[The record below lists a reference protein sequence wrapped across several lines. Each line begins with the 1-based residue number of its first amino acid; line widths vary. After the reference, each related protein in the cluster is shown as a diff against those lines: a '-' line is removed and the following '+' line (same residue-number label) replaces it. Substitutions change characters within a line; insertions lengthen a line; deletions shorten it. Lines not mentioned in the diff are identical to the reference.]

1 MSFTFLLSIFA
12 VTHARASCLNLAS
25 SALTSDGV
33 LKSSAL
39 DQASVSCT
47 SKAAWTCA
55 SMTALMALS
64 RCRVDGVSVA
74 SGPARPLTP
83 RRRHRD
89 VQSMARVWRRRRA
102 LCVRRATAARG
113 APSWLGSDTVAR
125 AFCFMS
131 DGTLAPAARVARCWG
146 CNVWGWARGRAAAAL
161 FWTSGARAA
170 AAAFGEV
177 MAHLRPWS
185 SRCEHVK
192 AASAAFT
199 HEPCSC
205 GSPAPRLGSGVAPAA
220 TSTRCSSEALYGSGA
235 AGVAFRP
242 APLHRGSAH

>member
-1 MSFTFLLSIFA
+1 
-12 VTHARASCLNLAS
+12 
-25 SALTSDGV
+25 
-33 LKSSAL
+33 
-39 DQASVSCT
+39 
-47 SKAAWTCA
+47 
-55 SMTALMALS
+55 MA
-64 RCRVDGVSVA
+64 
-74 SGPARPLTP
+74 
-83 RRRHRD
+83 RRRTCL
-89 VQSMARVWRRRRA
+89 VCVSRRRRA
-102 LCVRRATAARG
+102 RRGGGALRRQGRRARLARTGAPSARRSTGAAAASARLVCVSLTAARG
-113 APSWLGSDTVAR
+113 APSWLGRDAGAR

-131 DGTLAPAARVARCWG
+131 DGTLAPARARLRCWG

-161 FWTSGARAA
+161 FWTSGARGAA
-170 AAAFGEV
+170 APLDEV

-235 AGVAFRP
+235 ADVAFRP

>member
-1 MSFTFLLSIFA
+1 MDL
-12 VTHARASCLNLAS
+12 RS
-25 SALTSDGV
+25 S
-33 LKSSAL
+33 
-39 DQASVSCT
+39 
-47 SKAAWTCA
+47 
-55 SMTALMALS
+55 TALMALS
-64 RCRVDGVSVA
+64 RCRVVA
-74 SGPARPLTP
+74 SMASQWRPDQLDASRRRRRGRERSP

-102 LCVRRATAARG
+102 LCVCRATAVRG
-113 APSWLGSDTVAR
+113 APSWLGRDAETHT
-125 AFCFMS
+125 FCFMS
-131 DGTLAPAARVARCWG
+131 DGTLAPATRVARCWG
-146 CNVWGWARGRAAAAL
+146 CNAWVWARGRAAAAL
-161 FWTSGARAA
+161 LLNSGARGAA
-170 AAAFGEV
+170 AALDEV

-235 AGVAFRP
+235 ADVAFRP

>member
-1 MSFTFLLSIFA
+1 
-12 VTHARASCLNLAS
+12 
-25 SALTSDGV
+25 
-33 LKSSAL
+33 
-39 DQASVSCT
+39 
-47 SKAAWTCA
+47 
-55 SMTALMALS
+55 
-64 RCRVDGVSVA
+64 
-74 SGPARPLTP
+74 
-83 RRRHRD
+83 
-89 VQSMARVWRRRRA
+89 VWRRRRA
-102 LCVRRATAARG
+102 LCVCRATAVRG
-113 APSWLGSDTVAR
+113 APSWLGRDAETHT
-125 AFCFMS
+125 FCFMS

-161 FWTSGARAA
+161 FWKSGARGAA
-170 AAAFGEV
+170 APLDEV

-235 AGVAFRP
+235 ADVAFRP